1 MNDYKKA
8 VPLAS
13 ARSPSARLRR
23 RRWWLLASAVLLLV
37 LLVLRETGFLS
48 LRLASLQTRH
58 RFVTTGTSQRGGAE
72 KGEFEDLTLKA
83 ELSVNP
89 HPAVVAAAAEQLH
102 GKVFGQ
108 GRTNGVV
115 RITLKEGEVTGPYW
129 LPLFKRGHC
138 RSRAECEWATGQ
150 RVNASTTK
158 LSVQTDV
165 DARAIGLMSVRE
177 FKAQFSDAIAE
188 RIAQVLRDKLEKK

>member
-1 MNDYKKA
+1 
-8 VPLAS
+8 
-13 ARSPSARLRR
+13 
-23 RRWWLLASAVLLLV
+23 
-37 LLVLRETGFLS
+37 
-48 LRLASLQTRH
+48 LASLQTH
-58 RFVTTGTSQRGGAE
+58 HQYVTTTGISRSGGGE